1 MLECSSTSEE
11 LQQHLEELHHR
22 MGWLNV
28 LMEEAQLQLQ
38 ACSSDDREVDQ
49 NLEEFCT
56 TGTIMSF
63 IEDVY
68 SLYQVG
74 SDFAST
80 STSDQEKQHFQEK
93 LLNNI
98 AWIKRLTQISQLQIE
113 QVSKALEAGSALVT
127 VQGVQS

>member
-1 MLECSSTSEE
+1 MLECSSASEE

-38 ACSSDDREVDQ
+38 ACSSHDREVDQ

-68 SLYQVG
+68 NLYQVG
-74 SDFAST
+74 SDFDLT
-80 STSDQEKQHFQEK
+80 SASDQEKQHFQEK

-113 QVSKALEAGSALVT
+113 QVSKALEARSDLVT